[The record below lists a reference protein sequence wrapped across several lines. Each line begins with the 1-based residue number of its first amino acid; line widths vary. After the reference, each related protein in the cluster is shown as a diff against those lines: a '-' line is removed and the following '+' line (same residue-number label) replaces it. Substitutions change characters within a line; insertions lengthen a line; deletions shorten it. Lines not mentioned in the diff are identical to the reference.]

1 MSYTAQGRIHYL
13 ATNTLKAHTQTSSRL
28 FIFSLCLISLLKDPM
43 FLDLIGTCHSE
54 LQKPAI
60 LKPEHLVLYKLS
72 WSRRMD
78 TPDSHHAAEQDHDA
92 QLDQQ
97 GVLCPLEEVE
107 RQRQMKVVKICIKYT
122 VEF

>member
-1 MSYTAQGRIHYL
+1 
-13 ATNTLKAHTQTSSRL
+13 
-28 FIFSLCLISLLKDPM
+28 M

-72 WSRRMD
+72 WSRRTD
-78 TPDSHHAAEQDHDA
+78 TPDSHHATEQDHNA

-107 RQRQMKVVKICIKYT
+107 CQRQMKDGTICIKYT
-122 VEF
+122 VKF